1 MTGTNRS
8 DVFTTMDGFWRVA
21 SSKKLLKTASYIL
34 GYHETLFPL
43 IVIRRGS
50 GFFWRRNF
58 SVYSSIGISAR
69 NTPITIVNSNVRRDL
84 LHLGG
89 LIFSLCHDESNT
101 WPADFKVLLNY
112 ILNNEQVDPG
122 GYYLHSLHNKSL
134 NWAGSLFRS
143 FVFKV
148 KECRHSSSHFNLGL
162 LLIII
167 NLVLHLYHPNLR
179 VSLLRKFLGKCACI
193 IIIPRYHVVT
203 RKGMCIEKKK
213 EKKKW
218 SAHANAMYLMPI
230 SFWK

>member
-1 MTGTNRS
+1 M
-8 DVFTTMDGFWRVA
+8 
-21 SSKKLLKTASYIL
+21 
-34 GYHETLFPL
+34 
-43 IVIRRGS
+43 
-50 GFFWRRNF
+50 
-58 SVYSSIGISAR
+58 
-69 NTPITIVNSNVRRDL
+69 RRDL

-213 EKKKW
+213 RKKEMISSCKRYVPH
-218 SAHANAMYLMPI
+218 AHFILEIGTEQNFHLI
-230 SFWK
+230 V

>member
-1 MTGTNRS
+1 MKLYFPWYYSSAEELGLFS
-8 DVFTTMDGFWRVA
+8 DVATFPFIHQLAYRPVTP
-21 SSKKLLKTASYIL
+21 LLA
-34 GYHETLFPL
+34 
-43 IVIRRGS
+43 
-50 GFFWRRNF
+50 
-58 SVYSSIGISAR
+58 
-69 NTPITIVNSNVRRDL
+69 ITIVNSNVRRDL

-101 WPADFKVLLNY
+101 WPADFKVLLNH

-167 NLVLHLYHPNLR
+167 NLVLHLYHPNPR

-193 IIIPRYHVVT
+193 IKIPRSYT
-203 RKGMCIEKKK
+203 KKYVHWK
-213 EKKKW
+213 RKKW
-218 SAHANAMYLMPI
+218 SPHANAMYLLPI